1 MRFLSLTLRNTAVAA
16 VAVGLLGCAAP
27 DPLGEAQIP
36 MGDFALG
43 FNIVVAD
50 NMQQVPPSRD
60 ATPEEWI
67 AVLSSE
73 IDRRFG
79 SYEGEKLY
87 HIALSIDA
95 YSLAPPGIPV
105 LLSPK
110 SVLVVSAN
118 VWDDAAG
125 VKLHDA
131 PNQITVFEGASPDTV
146 FGSGF
151 TRNGEEQMQI
161 LARNTAKRVQAWMLE
176 NPQWFGIDPVAA
188 NAALE
193 GLDVGPN
200 PLADAGAAAPEGTGA
215 AALDPV
221 TEQVMPPRLRPIPRP
236 AP

>member
-1 MRFLSLTLRNTAVAA
+1 MRFLTFSRRGVAA
-16 VAVGLLGCAAP
+16 GMMSLLLLGCAAP
-27 DPLGEAQIP
+27 DPLGQAQIP

-67 AVLSSE
+67 AVISSE

-79 SYEGEKLY
+79 AYEGDKLY
-87 HIALSIDA
+87 HIALSVDA

-110 SVLVVSAN
+110 SVLVISAN
-118 VWDDAAG
+118 IWDDAAG
-125 VKLHDA
+125 VKLHEA
-131 PNQITVFEGASPDTV
+131 PNQIIIFEGASPNTI

-151 TRNGEEQMQI
+151 TRDREEQMQI
-161 LARNTAKRVQAWMLE
+161 LARNAAKRVQAWMLE
-176 NPQWFGIDPVAA
+176 NPQWFGIDPDAA

-193 GLDVGPN
+193 GLDVPPD
-200 PLADAGAAAPEGTGA
+200 PLAEADLTALEVPEMAVAETSA
-215 AALDPV
+215 TPTVTPV
-221 TEQVMPPRLRPIPRP
+221 PRP

>member
-1 MRFLSLTLRNTAVAA
+1 MRFLTFSRRSVAA
-16 VAVGLLGCAAP
+16 GIMALLLISCAAP
-27 DPLGEAQIP
+27 DPLGKPQIP

-50 NMQQVPPSRD
+50 KMQQVPPSRD

-67 AVLSSE
+67 AVISSE
-73 IDRRFG
+73 INRRFG
-79 SYEGEKLY
+79 AYEGDKLY
-87 HIALSIDA
+87 HIALSVDA

-110 SVLVVSAN
+110 SVLVISAN
-118 VWDDAAG
+118 IWDDAAG

-131 PNQITVFEGASPDTV
+131 PNQITIFEGASPDTI

-151 TRNGEEQMQI
+151 THDREEQMQI
-161 LARNTAKRVQAWMLE
+161 LARNAAKRVQAWMLE
-176 NPQWFGIDPVAA
+176 NPQWFGIDPDAA

-193 GLDVGPN
+193 GFDVPPD
-200 PLADAGAAAPEGTGA
+200 PLAEADLSAFE
-215 AALDPV
+215 ALEMVVAETSATPTFTPV
-221 TEQVMPPRLRPIPRP
+221 PRP